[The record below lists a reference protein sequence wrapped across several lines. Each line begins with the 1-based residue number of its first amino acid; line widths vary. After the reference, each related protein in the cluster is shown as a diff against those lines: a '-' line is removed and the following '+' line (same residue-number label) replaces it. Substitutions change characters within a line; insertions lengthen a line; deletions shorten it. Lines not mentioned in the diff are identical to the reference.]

1 MSNDSVKALDA
12 IRRLAL
18 KDLDAT
24 TDEELRAEVI
34 EDGDDLAVIAQ
45 SVLTELDVIIAGAM
59 RKHTAAIK
67 SRALS
72 TSPIATLRPAISRI
86 KQLIEGA
93 FKADPQLATAF
104 REGSRQ
110 SDADLESLYDDLVA
124 LGKIHPQGDD

>member
-1 MSNDSVKALDA
+1 MSNNSVKALDA

-34 EDGDDLAVIAQ
+34 EDGDDLAAIAQ
-45 SVLTELDVIIAGAM
+45 SVITELDVIISGAM
-59 RKHTAAIK
+59 REHTSAIK
-67 SRALS
+67 SRMPS
-72 TSPIATLRPAISRI
+72 VSSITTLRPAISRI
-86 KQLIEGA
+86 KELIEGA

-110 SDADLESLYDDLVA
+110 SDADIESLYDDLVA
-124 LGKIHPQGDD
+124 LGKIHPQGND

>member
-1 MSNDSVKALDA
+1 MNNDSVKALDA

-34 EDGDDLAVIAQ
+34 EDGDDLAVMAQ

-59 RKHTAAIK
+59 REHTAAIK
-67 SRALS
+67 SRVPS

-86 KQLIEGA
+86 KELIEGA

>member
-1 MSNDSVKALDA
+1 MSNNSVKALDA

-24 TDEELRAEVI
+24 TDEELRTEVI
-34 EDGDDLAVIAQ
+34 EDGGDLAVMAE
-45 SVLTELDVIIAGAM
+45 SVMTELDAIISGAM
-59 RKHTAAIK
+59 REHTAAVK
-67 SRALS
+67 SRAPS
-72 TSPIATLRPAISRI
+72 VISVAAVRPAISRI
-86 KQLIEGA
+86 KELIEKA

-110 SDADLESLYDDLVA
+110 SDADLESLYDDLIA

>member
-1 MSNDSVKALDA
+1 MSNNSVKALDA

-34 EDGDDLAVIAQ
+34 EDGGDLAAIAQ
-45 SVLTELDVIIAGAM
+45 SVMTELDVIISGAM
-59 RKHTAAIK
+59 REYTAATK
-67 SRALS
+67 SR
-72 TSPIATLRPAISRI
+72 SPSESAIATLRPAISRI
-86 KQLIEGA
+86 KELIESA
-93 FKADPQLATAF
+93 FKSDPQLATAF

>member
-24 TDEELRAEVI
+24 TDEELRAEVM

-45 SVLTELDVIIAGAM
+45 SVMTELDVIISSAM
-59 RKHTAAIK
+59 REHTAAIK
-67 SRALS
+67 SRAPS
-72 TSPIATLRPAISRI
+72 TSPIAALRPAISRI
-86 KQLIEGA
+86 KELIEGA

-110 SDADLESLYDDLVA
+110 SDADLVSLYDDLVA

>member
-1 MSNDSVKALDA
+1 MSNNSVKALDA

-18 KDLDAT
+18 KDLDVT

-34 EDGDDLAVIAQ
+34 EDGGDLAAIAQ
-45 SVLTELDVIIAGAM
+45 SVMTELDVIISGAM
-59 RKHTAAIK
+59 REYTAATK
-67 SRALS
+67 SR
-72 TSPIATLRPAISRI
+72 SPSESAIATLRPAISRI
-86 KQLIEGA
+86 KELIESA
-93 FKADPQLATAF
+93 FKSDPQLATAF